1 MIDFISKLDE
11 QLQNID
17 IRLEQDILQKMAR
30 HWDLVADYNRQFNL
44 TAIKDAEQAVSS
56 HYLDCLAVLPILQ
69 KKCALAPKAV
79 DIGSGAGYP
88 GLILAMAWP
97 NSQWLLIETLN
108 KKANFLKLVI
118 QELALD
124 NVEVVAERVED
135 IGQNPCYR
143 EQYDLVSSRAVAAIN
158 ILAEYALPLLK
169 TGGLFAALKGPLCAE
184 EHAQAANALSIL
196 QAQKLAIIDY
206 AIPAIGQRSLAI
218 YQKTGSTPAKY
229 PRRAGMVEKRPLT

>member
-1 MIDFISKLDE
+1 MIDFISKLNA
-11 QLQNID
+11 QLNAID
-17 IRLEQDILQKMAR
+17 IHLEQDILQKMAA
-30 HWDLVADYNRQFNL
+30 HWDLVEHYNRQFNL
-44 TAIKDAEQAVSS
+44 TAIKDTDQAISS

-69 KKCALAPKAV
+69 AKCAPAAKAV

-108 KKANFLKLVI
+108 KKANFLKLAI
-118 QELALD
+118 QELALN

-135 IGQNPCYR
+135 IGQNPLYR

-169 TGGLFAALKGPLCAE
+169 VGGLFAALKGPLCAT
-184 EHAQAANALSIL
+184 EHEQAANALNIL
-196 QAQKLAIIDY
+196 KAKKTEIIDY
-206 AIPAIGQRSLAI
+206 QINSIGQRCLAI
-218 YQKTGSTPAKY
+218 YQKEQSTPAKY
-229 PRRAGMVEKRPLT
+229 PRRAGMVEKRPLI